1 MSREIIDYIVQ
12 RRSVRKFRD
21 DPVHP
26 ETLLLLL
33 QAAMAAP
40 TACNGQPW
48 EFVVVTEAERL
59 SQLRKNLRTGSY
71 NAPAVIAVC
80 GNPALSQSSASKR
93 FWVQD
98 CSAAME
104 NLLLAAA
111 GLDLGAVWVGVHPLR
126 SLVRRVSEILAL
138 PEGVTPLGLAYVGH
152 PAASPEPRTQY
163 DAGRVHW
170 ESYGGH

>member
-1 MSREIIDYIVQ
+1 MSCEIMDYILQ

-21 DPVHP
+21 EPVHP
-26 ETLLLLL
+26 EAILLLL

-48 EFVVVTEAERL
+48 EFVVVTEDETLTRL
-59 SQLRKNLRTGSY
+59 RENLRMGDY
-71 NAPAVIAVC
+71 AAPVVIAVC
-80 GNPALSQSSASKR
+80 GNPELASSSASKR

-104 NLLLAAA
+104 NLLLTAA
-111 GLDLGAVWVGVHPLR
+111 GLELGAVWVGVHPLR
-126 SLVRRVSEILAL
+126 SLERRVAEILAL

-152 PAASPEPRTQY
+152 PAEAPEPRTQY
-163 DAGRVHW
+163 DGDRIHW
-170 ESYGGH
+170 ETYGGR